1 MRRKCKTEVAIW
13 THCIWFN
20 MPDYV
25 IALTTCPKEMSEDLA
40 RSLVEERVCA
50 CVNIVSSVTS
60 IYHWKDEIVTDE
72 ESLLI
77 MKTQADHKDAL
88 WKVIKSK
95 HPYEVPE
102 FVVLSIKGGSQNYL
116 DWISASIS

>member
-1 MRRKCKTEVAIW
+1 
-13 THCIWFN
+13 
-20 MPDYV
+20 MPEFV
-25 IALTTCPKEMSEDLA
+25 IALTTCPKNISEELA
-40 RSLVEERVCA
+40 GSLVEERVCA

-77 MKTQADHKDAL
+77 MKTQEDHKEAL
-88 WKVIKSK
+88 WEAIKKK

-102 FVVLSIKGGSQNYL
+102 FVVLPIKWGSLDYL
-116 DWISASIS
+116 NWIAASMKGTD